1 MPLRTGTPI
10 PELIG
15 ATEWVNGRANTAEL
29 IGSPVLIHFWAMS
42 CHICHD
48 NMPILQEWRERYA
61 AQGLKV
67 VAIHAPRQEDDTNIE
82 AVHQAI
88 TEMGIEE
95 PCAIDNMHSLVE
107 TFQSQYWPAYFLF
120 DKEGALRSRAAGDA
134 GIKLL
139 EGTLTRL
146 MEAEMATI
154 A

>member
-1 MPLRTGTPI
+1 MPTI
-10 PELIG
+10 
-15 ATEWVNGRANTAEL
+15 
-29 IGSPVLIHFWAMS
+29 
-42 CHICHD
+42 
-48 NMPILQEWRERYA
+48 QEWRKKYA

-67 VAIHAPRQEDDTNIE
+67 VAVHAPRQEDDTNIE

-88 TEMGIEE
+88 QEMGIEE
-95 PCAIDNMHSLVE
+95 PCAIDNMHNLVD
-107 TFQSQYWPAYFLF
+107 TFQNQYWPAYYLF

-146 MEAEMATI
+146 MEAELATI